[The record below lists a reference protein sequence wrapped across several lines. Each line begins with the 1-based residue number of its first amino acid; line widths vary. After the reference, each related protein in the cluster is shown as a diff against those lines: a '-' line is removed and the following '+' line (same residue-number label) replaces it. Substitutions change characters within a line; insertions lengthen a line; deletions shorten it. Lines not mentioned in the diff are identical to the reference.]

1 MKQEASSLSMA
12 VIRLIDDINKKKQTE
27 WSGSATQQK

>member
-1 MKQEASSLSMA
+1 MTDFEEYAEIND
-12 VIRLIDDINKKKQTE
+12 VNKKKQTE